1 MQMLN
6 ALISAITTPI
16 RTLYYWGSRCLP
28 GVKSL
33 AKLSLPM
40 KWALV
45 ALLFCIINF
54 IASILA
60 FYQVRD
66 TDRKSLLLWGGGFL
80 VGTIVIP
87 ILVYYFV
94 KYLLMEERSRYPDI
108 DRIWHEGVDET
119 EAKGLVLSNTP
130 IFLILGVKSHRQAK
144 ALVELTELDF
154 GVNVPAS
161 GDSSISFHA
170 CSRGVFVFLNG
181 CSCISR
187 LSLSAPTVGVVR
199 DITKT
204 SPLPQ
209 TKQSGT
215 IDAASFGFDPYSAPA
230 AESPMSMPSMSMPG
244 AAAGGG
250 MSGNAGGTMHLED
263 LQELNEMWTQ
273 PATSRALSSQEI
285 AECEDKLRHLCKLI
299 RKTRGALCPINGIV
313 TALPMDLVESS
324 CGPLQVSI
332 QKDLAVLRDELQVR
346 CSITAIVTGMEE
358 EEGFIEFLRRLP
370 PQQVVDNRMGK
381 GCDIWAAPELSRL
394 EAVAIHATGT
404 FEDWIYMLFQQ
415 DNSLKMKYN
424 SRLFQLL
431 CRVRGQFATNLRA
444 VLSRGFG
451 FDPMIEPQLAFEQ
464 FLFSGCYFVAAGAGP
479 SQQAF
484 VKSVFAKT
492 LDQEG
497 ELEWSP
503 AARSHDAY
511 YQFLANLAALV
522 GMIALGVTVA
532 VLVYH
537 YNFGKTN
544 GTQ

>member
-1 MQMLN
+1 MQLLN
-6 ALISAITTPI
+6 TIVSAITTPI
-16 RTLYYWGSRCLP
+16 RTLYYWGSQCLP

-33 AKLSLPM
+33 AKLSLPT
-40 KWALV
+40 KWSLV

-54 IASILA
+54 VAAILA
-60 FYQVRD
+60 YYQARD
-66 TDRKSLLLWGGGFL
+66 SQTKNFFLTVIVFL
-80 VGTIVIP
+80 VGTVIIP

-108 DRIWHEGVDET
+108 DRIWYEGVHES
-119 EAKGLVLSNTP
+119 ESKGLVLSNTP
-130 IFLILGVKSHRQAK
+130 IFLILGVKSHRQVK
-144 ALVELTELDF
+144 SLVELTELDF
-154 GVNVPAS
+154 GVNVPPS
-161 GDSSISFHA
+161 GDSAISFHA

-187 LSLSAPTVGVVR
+187 LSLTSNSAGAVR
-199 DITKT
+199 DITQT

-209 TKQSGT
+209 SKQSGT
-215 IDAASFGFDPYSAPA
+215 IDAASFGFDPYSAPV
-230 AESPMSMPSMSMPG
+230 ETPMPSMSLPMQGG
-244 AAAGGG
+244 AA
-250 MSGNAGGTMHLED
+250 SGNAGGTMHLED
-263 LQELNEMWTQ
+263 LQELNEIWTQ
-273 PATSRALSSQEI
+273 QSTSRSLSSQEI
-285 AECEDKLRHLCKLI
+285 AECDDKLRHVCKLI
-299 RKTRGALCPINGIV
+299 RKTRGSLCPINGVV
-313 TALPMDLVESS
+313 TALSMELVESS

-332 QKDLAVLRDELQVR
+332 QKDLAVLREELQVR
-346 CSITAIVTGMEE
+346 CSVTAIVTGMEE
-358 EEGFIEFLRRLP
+358 EEGFIEFIRRLP

-394 EAVAIHATGT
+394 EAVAVHATGT

-431 CRVRGQFATNLRA
+431 CRVRGQFATNLRE

-464 FLFSGCYFVAAGAGP
+464 FLFSGCYFVAAGVGP

-503 AARSHDAY
+503 AARRTDAY

-522 GMIALGVTVA
+522 GMVALGVTIA

-537 YNFGKTN
+537 FNFAQPET
-544 GTQ
+544 